1 MKLKKWIALVP
12 AAALALGLSTA
23 ALACGGHAHAH
34 RWERTHI
41 CADADWDGWCDG
53 CGAACVH
60 QNWGHHGHHGWH
72 C

>member
-12 AAALALGLSTA
+12 AVALTLGLSTA
-23 ALACGGHAHAH
+23 ALACGGHAHAR

-41 CADADWDGWCDG
+41 CADADCDGWCDG
-53 CGAACVH
+53 CGAACVP
-60 QNWGHHGHHGWH
+60 QSRGHHGHHHGR